1 MYSWC
6 CRAKLCPVD
15 GELLSGT
22 ATLDLSNINGEPVPR
37 EVFAR
42 RRVMSGAVNGSTALT
57 MRATQVAADSQYQR
71 ILELVASAQESRPAV
86 VKPPTAWLCPLPCSR

>member
-1 MYSWC
+1 
-6 CRAKLCPVD
+6 
-15 GELLSGT
+15 
-22 ATLDLSNINGEPVPR
+22 
-37 EVFAR
+37 
-42 RRVMSGAVNGSTALT
+42 MSGAVNGSTALT